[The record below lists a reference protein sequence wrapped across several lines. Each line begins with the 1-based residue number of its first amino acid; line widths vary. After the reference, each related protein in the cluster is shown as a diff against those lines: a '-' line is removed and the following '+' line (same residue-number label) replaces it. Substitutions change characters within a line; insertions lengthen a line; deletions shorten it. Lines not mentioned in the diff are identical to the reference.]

1 MNVIVSNKN
10 QGLLRSL
17 DIDVIKSINGEFTAE
32 EISGTFSNFFFNRMF
47 LDVTAIKDY
56 ANIANIQKLSM
67 NLDMSKVILLLDGEL
82 MANKNYIS
90 KLISMGIYNFGQNK
104 ESLMYMY
111 NHPNTYKDVAQFH
124 EISSSSNSPEPSEE
138 NNKKSKIFGNI
149 GNKNNNEQTKT
160 TTPNIKTAKVIGF
173 KNVTTSAGAT
183 TLIYMLKK
191 YLSNKEYCVA
201 LEINKNDFG
210 FFNEKDMYSI
220 NQNNLGPAINKFSNA
235 KYILV
240 DLNNTDSELC
250 DEVINL
256 IEPSTIKLNKLM
268 LVNKGIFDKL
278 YGKKVVLNQSLLSE
292 DDVKEFER
300 ESNTQILFNVPPL
313 NDHEKNI
320 EVLKA
325 FIDEIE
331 EI

>member
-17 DIDVIKSINGEFTAE
+17 DIDVIKSINGEFTVE
-32 EISGTFSNFFFNRMF
+32 EIANTFSNFFFNRMF

-56 ANIANIQKLSM
+56 TDIANIQKLSM
-67 NLDMSKVILLLDGEL
+67 NLDMSKVILLLDGEQ
-82 MANKNYIS
+82 MANKNFIS

-124 EISSSSNSPEPSEE
+124 EINSSTQPSSNDKNTS
-138 NNKKSKIFGNI
+138 KGKIF
-149 GNKNNNEQTKT
+149 GNKNNNNQENTSIAQS
-160 TTPNIKTAKVIGF
+160 IKTAKVIGF
-173 KNVTTSAGAT
+173 KNITASAGAT

-191 YLSNKEYCVA
+191 YLSIKEYCVA

-220 NQNNLGPAINKFSNA
+220 NQNNLGPAINKFSSA

-268 LVNKGIFDKL
+268 LVNKNIFDKL

-292 DDVKEFER
+292 SDVKEFER
-300 ESNTQILFNVPPL
+300 ESNTKILFNIPPL

-320 EVLKA
+320 EVLEA
-325 FIDEIE
+325 LIDEIE